1 MECLPVE
8 GDLGL
13 EAGDELAVLGLDL
26 GVDGVRAL
34 AISLATR
41 FSSHRMQTQ

>member
-8 GDLGL
+8 GDFGS

-26 GVDGVRAL
+26 GIDVVRAL
-34 AISLATR
+34 AISLATQ
-41 FSSHRMQTQ
+41 SSS